1 MAKPKLWIMVKLT
14 ENKVVEIDTSALEK
28 RARDIRDAVVTK
40 SVTVEMVGSLFADLI
55 TACGNVRDALA
66 LFLDTNVQEITSDI
80 DNRLA
85 GVDAAAKAA
94 KAETQKSEATRTL
107 VENLVSVLSTQN
119 VAAPTRLEVTDSPKE
134 VTLGNQRRPRIE
146 ARALPAFGIGSL
158 LFVGGGDVLEVTP
171 DGRIVPLKEGVGK
184 VNVVATVKTSIYKTL
199 TIAVVPPR
207 MRLTTSGGMRLDG
220 KGNIRLT

>member
-1 MAKPKLWIMVKLT
+1 MVKLT
-14 ENKVVEIDTSALEK
+14 ENKVAEIDTSALEK

-66 LFLDTNVQEITSDI
+66 LFLGTNVQEITSDI

-85 GVDAAAKAA
+85 GVDAATKEANAA
-94 KAETQKSEATRTL
+94 TQKTEATRAL
-107 VENLVSVLSTQN
+107 VDNLVSVLSSQN
-119 VAAPTRLEVTDSPKE
+119 VAAPTRLEITDCPKE
-134 VTLGNQRRPRIE
+134 VTLGNQQRPRIE
-146 ARALPAFGIGSL
+146 AKALPAFGIGSL
-158 LFVGGGDVLEVTP
+158 LFIGGGALEVTP
-171 DGRIVPLKEGVGK
+171 DGRIVPLSVGVGK

-207 MRLTTSGGMRLDG
+207 IRLTGGGMRLDG

>member
-1 MAKPKLWIMVKLT
+1 MVKLT
-14 ENKVVEIDTSALEK
+14 ENKVAEIDTSALEK

-66 LFLDTNVQEITSDI
+66 LFLDTNVQEIASDI

-85 GVDAAAKAA
+85 GADAAAKAA

-119 VAAPTRLEVTDSPKE
+119 VAAPTRLEVTDCPKE

-171 DGRIVPLKEGVGK
+171 DGHIVPLNEGVGK

-199 TIAVVPPR
+199 TIAIVPPR

>member
-1 MAKPKLWIMVKLT
+1 MVKLT
-14 ENKVVEIDTSALEK
+14 ENKVAEIDTSALEK

-66 LFLDTNVQEITSDI
+66 LFLGTNVQEITSDI

-85 GVDAAAKAA
+85 GVDAATKEANAA
-94 KAETQKSEATRTL
+94 TQKTGATRAL
-107 VENLVSVLSTQN
+107 VDNLVSVLSSQN
-119 VAAPTRLEVTDSPKE
+119 VAAPTRLEITDCPKE
-134 VTLGNQRRPRIE
+134 VTLGNQQRPRIE
-146 ARALPAFGIGSL
+146 AKALPAFGIGSL
-158 LFVGGGDVLEVTP
+158 LFIGGGDALEVTP
-171 DGRIVPLKEGVGK
+171 DGRIIQLSVGVGK

-207 MRLTTSGGMRLDG
+207 IRLTGGGMRLDG

>member
-1 MAKPKLWIMVKLT
+1 MVKLT
-14 ENKVVEIDTSALEK
+14 ENKVAEINTSALEK

-66 LFLDTNVQEITSDI
+66 LFLDTNVGEITSDI
-80 DNRLA
+80 DARLA
-85 GVDAAAKAA
+85 GVDAATKAA
-94 KAETQKSEATRTL
+94 TAETQKCEATRTL
-107 VENLVSVLSTQN
+107 VDNLVGLLSSQN
-119 VAAPTRLEVTDSPKE
+119 VAAPTRLEVTDCLKE
-134 VTLGNQRRPRIE
+134 VTLGNRQRPRIE
-146 ARALPAFGIGSL
+146 AKALPAFGIGSL

-171 DGRIVPLKEGVGK
+171 DGRILPLKEGVGK
-184 VNVVATVKTSIYKTL
+184 VNVVATIKTSTYKTL

-207 MRLTTSGGMRLDG
+207 IRLTTGGGMRLDG

>member
-1 MAKPKLWIMVKLT
+1 MVELT
-14 ENKVVEIDTSALEK
+14 ENKVAEIDTSALEK

-55 TACGNVRDALA
+55 MACGNVRDALA
-66 LFLDTNVQEITSDI
+66 LFLDTNVREITSDI

-94 KAETQKSEATRTL
+94 TAETQKSEATRLL
-107 VENLVSVLSTQN
+107 VENLVSVLNSQN
-119 VAAPTRLEVTDSPKE
+119 VAAPTRLEVTDCPKE
-134 VTLGNQRRPRIE
+134 VTLGNQQRPRVG
-146 ARALPAFGIGSL
+146 AKALPAFGIGSL

-171 DGRIVPLKEGVGK
+171 DGCIVPLKEGVGK

-207 MRLTTSGGMRLDG
+207 IRLASGSMRLDG